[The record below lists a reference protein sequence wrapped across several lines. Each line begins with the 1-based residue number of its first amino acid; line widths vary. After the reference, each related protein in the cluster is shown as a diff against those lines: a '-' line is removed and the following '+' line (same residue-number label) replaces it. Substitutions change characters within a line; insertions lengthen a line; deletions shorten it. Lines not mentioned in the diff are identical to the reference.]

1 VTPLLQGFVRSR
13 AADVLALVPA
23 AALPLVFLHRRY
35 QAHTAFGPVDVFGS
49 DVAVAVVV
57 LVALLAGVWFGW
69 RPLLQPLALW
79 CVAAA
84 LLLWFLVTCF
94 WRPLEEPTAHLVT
107 LAKVVEYALLAPA
120 LVLLLRRPAQVDR
133 FLIAFVAWSIAATG
147 WGLLQFVG
155 AVNEFEG
162 KRPGQREVSF
172 LGIHDF
178 AAFSAATLAIGLA
191 AIALAQRRRL
201 AIVAVAAGAI
211 GAILAASVFAFAGIV
226 LAAIAV
232 LFVGRR
238 EHTLS
243 GARAGAIVAIVA
255 VVAVGTLALRSYDL
269 TNFFS
274 FLGIKPTATSTAGD
288 VQTSSQRAMLAYI
301 GLRIWGDHPLGGAG
315 FERSF
320 NRYEPYL
327 AAAKRRFPDQPPQ
340 AYPTPA
346 HPWGVQNFWVQLL
359 ADTGIVGLALGV
371 GTFVVGLLTALRAPP
386 RYVFIGLVAAGWI
399 FVAAGTWNAVGI
411 VAGVPLQAV
420 TWLGVGL
427 AAVAGEL
434 E

>member
-1 VTPLLQGFVRSR
+1 L
-13 AADVLALVPA
+13 LALVPA

-35 QAHTAFGPVDVFGS
+35 QAHTAFGPVDLFGS
-49 DVAVAVVV
+49 DVAVVVTV
-57 LVALLAGVWFGW
+57 LVALVAGAWFGW
-69 RPLLQPLALW
+69 QPLLRPVFLW

-94 WRPLEEPTAHLVT
+94 WRPLEQPTTHLIT
-107 LAKVVEYALLAPA
+107 LAKIVEYALLAPA

-133 FLIAFVAWSIAATG
+133 FVLAFVAWSAAATG

-155 AVNEFEG
+155 AVSEFEG

-178 AAFSAATLAIGLA
+178 AGFSGAALAIGLA

-201 AIVAVAAGAI
+201 AIAAVVAGGLGV
-211 GAILAASVFAFAGIV
+211 ILAASVFAFAGIV
-226 LAAIAV
+226 LAAVAV
-232 LFVGRR
+232 LVVGRR
-238 EHTLS
+238 ARTLT
-243 GARAGAIVAIVA
+243 GARTALIGAIVA
-255 VVAVGTLALRSYDL
+255 VVAVGTLALRSYDI

-274 FLGIKPTATSTAGD
+274 FLGIKPTATSTAED
-288 VQTSSQRAMLAYI
+288 VQTGSQRAMLAYI
-301 GLRIWGDHPLGGAG
+301 GLRIWQDHPLSGVG

-320 NRYEPYL
+320 QRYQPYL
-327 AAAKRRFPDQPPQ
+327 AAAKRKFPDQPPQ

-359 ADTGIVGLALGV
+359 ADTGIVGFALGV
-371 GTFVVGLLTALRAPP
+371 GTFVAGLVTAVRVPP
-386 RYVFIGLVAAGWI
+386 RYLFFGLVAAGWI

-420 TWLGVGL
+420 TWLGFGL
-427 AAVAGEL
+427 AAVARGL